1 MVLKLKLN
9 GRKKSTAI
17 IAWAVSAFRYQA
29 GILKCEKTEL
39 KDVNM
44 KSRKTITMYGALL
57 PKSDVKGL
65 CIKTKEVARGL
76 MSVEHCVKEEEISLV
91 FHVNNFEENLIKGV
105 ASAETINTKDPV
117 MIGEFKKQEQNWHE
131 KKMHGLFVREI
142 PQKVDQE
149 RTWQLLSKADLKIG
163 TETLLCAAH

>member
-1 MVLKLKLN
+1 MVLKSKLN

-17 IAWAVSAFRYQA
+17 IAWAVSTFRYQT
-29 GILKCEKTEL
+29 GILQCVKTKL

-57 PKSDVKGL
+57 PKSDVEGL
-65 CIKTKEVARGL
+65 RIKMKEVARGL
-76 MSVEHCVKEEEISLV
+76 MSVEHCVKEEDISLG
-91 FHVNNFEENLIKGV
+91 FHANNFQENHINGV
-105 ASAETINTKDPV
+105 ASAEAINTEDPV
-117 MIGEFKKQEQNWHE
+117 TIREFKKQEQNWHE

-142 PQKVDQE
+142 PQKADQE
-149 RTWQLLSKADLKIG
+149 RTWQWLSKADLEIG